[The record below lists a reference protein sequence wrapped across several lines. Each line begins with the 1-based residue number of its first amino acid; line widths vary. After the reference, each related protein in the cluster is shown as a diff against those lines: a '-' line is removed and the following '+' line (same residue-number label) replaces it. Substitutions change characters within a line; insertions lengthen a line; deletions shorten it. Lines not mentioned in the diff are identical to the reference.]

1 MLNCAIGY
9 LEMTNLLIGFLILL
23 SIQLI
28 VIQDHSK
35 QDVNF

>member
-1 MLNCAIGY
+1 MLTCAIGY

-23 SIQLI
+23 STQLI